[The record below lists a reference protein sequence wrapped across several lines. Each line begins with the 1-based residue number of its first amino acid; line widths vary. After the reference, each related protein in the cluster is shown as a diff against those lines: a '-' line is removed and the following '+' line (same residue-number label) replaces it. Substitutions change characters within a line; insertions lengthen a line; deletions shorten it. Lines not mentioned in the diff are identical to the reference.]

1 MAEKHPDEFELLSYV
16 EEELATD
23 ARQEVAEHLVACRS
37 CAEQLR
43 RLEAGRTAL
52 RAAPPLELS
61 DERRARMLAALP
73 ERREPWSFK
82 GPLKRVLVIAA
93 PVAAAAA
100 LIGVVVVNG
109 PYGGD
114 DAGDAGGEAAE
125 DVSQLEMGQAEEESV
140 GEGEEGGGADATVPA
155 GTLVRNVAGP
165 ASAVVDLLAADG
177 ISAEANQDG
186 SVTAQGTAADVR
198 AALEGRPDG
207 IVAVYVK

>member
-73 ERREPWSFK
+73 ERREPWTFK

-125 DVSQLEMGQAEEESV
+125 DVSQLEMGQAEEESA
-140 GEGEEGGGADATVPA
+140 GEGEGGGGADATVPA

-165 ASAVVDLLAADG
+165 ASAVVDLLAAEG

-186 SVTAQGTAADVR
+186 SVTAQGTAAEVR
-198 AALEGRPDG
+198 AALEGRPGG

>member
-16 EEELATD
+16 EEELGTD

-73 ERREPWSFK
+73 ERREPWTFK

-125 DVSQLEMGQAEEESV
+125 DVSQLEMGQAEEESA
-140 GEGEEGGGADATVPA
+140 GEGEGGGGADATVPA

-165 ASAVVDLLAADG
+165 ASAVVDLLAAEG

-186 SVTAQGTAADVR
+186 SVTAQGTAAEVR
-198 AALEGRPDG
+198 AALEGRPGG

>member
-1 MAEKHPDEFELLSYV
+1 MMAEKHPDEFELLSYV

-37 CAEQLR
+37 CAEHVR
-43 RLEAGRTAL
+43 RLEAGRIAL

-61 DERRARMLAALP
+61 DERRSRMLAALP

-114 DAGDAGGEAAE
+114 DAGDAGADAA
-125 DVSQLEMGQAEEESV
+125 
-140 GEGEEGGGADATVPA
+140 EGGGEVMELSTGAADQSTPPVT

-165 ASAVVDLLAADG
+165 ASAVVDLLAAEG
-177 ISAEANQDG
+177 ISAEANNQDG
-186 SVTAQGTAADVR
+186 SVTAQGTAAEVR
-198 AALEGRPDG
+198 AALEGRPGG

>member
-1 MAEKHPDEFELLSYV
+1 MAERHPDEFQLLSYV

-37 CAEQLR
+37 CAEHVR
-43 RLEAGRTAL
+43 RLETGRTAL
-52 RAAPPLELS
+52 RASPPLELS

-73 ERREPWSFK
+73 ERREPRSFK

-93 PVAAAAA
+93 PVAATAA

-114 DAGDAGGEAAE
+114 DAGDAGEAA
-125 DVSQLEMGQAEEESV
+125 QAEEA
-140 GEGEEGGGADATVPA
+140 GGDEGGAEMEQSTGASDQAAPLVE
-155 GTLVRNVAGP
+155 GTLVRKVAGP
-165 ASAVVDLLAADG
+165 ASAVVDLLAAEG
-177 ISAEANQDG
+177 IDAEANADG
-186 SVTAQGTAADVR
+186 SVTAHGTAAEVR
-198 AALEGRPDG
+198 AALERRPGG

>member
-37 CAEQLR
+37 CAEHVR

-73 ERREPWSFK
+73 ERRERKSFSEQFR
-82 GPLKRVLVIAA
+82 RVLVIAA
-93 PVAAAAA
+93 PVAAAVA
-100 LIGVVVVNG
+100 LVGVIVVTDPQVG
-109 PYGGD
+109 GGD
-114 DAGDAGGEAAE
+114 DSGDAGEAAQAEDAGGDAGGVEMEQSTGAA
-125 DVSQLEMGQAEEESV
+125 DQTA
-140 GEGEEGGGADATVPA
+140 A

-165 ASAVVDLLAADG
+165 ASAVVDLLAAEG
-177 ISAEANQDG
+177 ISAEANEDG

-198 AALEGRPDG
+198 AALEGRPGG

>member
-125 DVSQLEMGQAEEESV
+125 DVSQLEMGQAEEESA
-140 GEGEEGGGADATVPA
+140 GEGEGGGGDATVSA

-165 ASAVVDLLAADG
+165 ASAVVDLLAAEG

-186 SVTAQGTAADVR
+186 SVTAQGMAAEVR
-198 AALEGRPDG
+198 AALEGRPGG

>member
-37 CAEQLR
+37 CAENVRL
-43 RLEAGRTAL
+43 LEAGRTAL

-73 ERREPWSFK
+73 ERREPWSLR

-109 PYGGD
+109 PYGSD
-114 DAGDAGGEAAE
+114 DAGDAGADAA
-125 DVSQLEMGQAEEESV
+125 
-140 GEGEEGGGADATVPA
+140 EGGGEAEAAQEMMQSTGAADQTAL

-165 ASAVVDLLAADG
+165 ASAVVNLLAAEG
-177 ISAEANQDG
+177 IDAEANADG
-186 SVTAQGTAADVR
+186 SVTADGTAAEVR
-198 AALEGRPDG
+198 AALEGRPGG
-207 IVAVYVK
+207 IVAVYVR

>member
-23 ARQEVAEHLVACRS
+23 ARQDVAEHLVACRS
-37 CAEQLR
+37 CAEHVR
-43 RLEAGRTAL
+43 RLETGRTAL

-73 ERREPWSFK
+73 ERREPRSLTR
-82 GPLKRVLVIAA
+82 PLKRFLVIAA

-109 PYGGD
+109 PYGGSND
-114 DAGDAGGEAAE
+114 DGAGEAA
-125 DVSQLEMGQAEEESV
+125 QA
-140 GEGEEGGGADATVPA
+140 EEGGGQDAAEMEASTGAADQTAPLST
-155 GTLVRNVAGP
+155 TLVRNVAGP
-165 ASAVVDLLAADG
+165 ASAVVDLLAAEG
-177 ISAEANQDG
+177 ISAEVNPDDG

-198 AALEGRPDG
+198 AALEGRPGG

>member
-1 MAEKHPDEFELLSYV
+1 MAEKHPDEFALLSYV
-16 EEELATD
+16 EEELPTD
-23 ARQEVAEHLVACRS
+23 ARQDVAEHLVACRS
-37 CAEQLR
+37 CAEHVR
-43 RLEAGRTAL
+43 RLEAGRTVL

-114 DAGDAGGEAAE
+114 DAGDAGADAA
-125 DVSQLEMGQAEEESV
+125 
-140 GEGEEGGGADATVPA
+140 EGGGEAEAAQEMMQSTGAADQTAL

-165 ASAVVDLLAADG
+165 ASAVVNLLAAEG
-177 ISAEANQDG
+177 IDAEANADG
-186 SVTAQGTAADVR
+186 SVTADGTAAEVR
-198 AALEGRPDG
+198 AALEGRPGG
-207 IVAVYVK
+207 IVAVYVR